1 MLLSEYKSKELVAQ
15 FGMPIPEG
23 RIATSAA
30 EAEARCREITAEKYV
45 VKAQIA
51 AGGRGLGGGIR
62 FAATPSSVAE
72 EARRLLGSKLVTA
85 QTGPEGETIASVY
98 VEAALTLRDSFYIGI
113 ALDPRTGAPLLL
125 ASDQGGVQFEERARM
140 DPDAVR
146 TLPLRGDGAA
156 EKKALK
162 EFLAGIGIK
171 DKAAL
176 DAVMAARRAFVET
189 DMLLLE
195 INPFAKTD
203 KGEWLAI
210 DAKISL
216 DGNAAFRHPE
226 FETLASGDELVGI
239 EREAQKSDI
248 NLVKLDG
255 NLGVVVNGAGLG
267 LATNDMIVDAGGR
280 PANFM
285 DIRTTATSFDIAKGV
300 DLILTDPNVKVVLV
314 NVHGGGM
321 TVCDTVAEGVAFA
334 YARSSVKPPVVA
346 RLAGQNA
353 DWGHRILRDRLDRK
367 VPVET
372 FDTMTGAVKRAV
384 DLAKGGR

>member
-15 FGMPIPEG
+15 YGMPIPEG
-23 RIATSAA
+23 RIAATPE
-30 EAEARCREITAEKYV
+30 EAEARCREIRAEKYV

-85 QTGPEGETIASVY
+85 QTGPDGEEIASVY
-98 VEAALTLRDSFYIGI
+98 VEAAMTLKESFYIGF
-113 ALDPRTGAPLLL
+113 ALDPRSGAPLLL
-125 ASDQGGVQFEERARM
+125 ASDQGGVEFEERARM
-140 DPDAVR
+140 DPEAVR
-146 TLPLRGDGAA
+146 TLALDGAGDA
-156 EKKALK
+156 DRAALA
-162 EFLAGIGIK
+162 EFLAGIGIA
-171 DKAAL
+171 DVAAV

-195 INPFAKTD
+195 INPFARTD
-203 KGEWLAI
+203 KGDWLAI

-216 DGNAAFRHPE
+216 DKNAAFRHPE
-226 FETLASGDELVGI
+226 YETLASDDELVGI

-255 NLGVVVNGAGLG
+255 DIGVVVNGAGLG
-267 LATNDMIVDAGGR
+267 LATNDMIVDAGGE

-285 DIRTTATSFDIAKGV
+285 DLRTTATSFDIAKGV
-300 DLILTDPNVKVVLV
+300 DLILKDPNVKVVLL

-334 YARSSVKPPVVA
+334 YARAQKKPPVVA

-353 DWGHRILRDRLDRK
+353 DWGHRILKDRK

-372 FDTMTGAVKRAV
+372 YGTMGEAVKRAV
-384 DLAKGGR
+384 ELARGGR

>member
-15 FGMPIPEG
+15 YGMPIPEG
-23 RIATSAA
+23 RIATTPE
-30 EAEARCREITAEKYV
+30 EAEARCRQIKSEKYV

-72 EARRLLGSKLVTA
+72 EARRLLGSTLVTA
-85 QTGPEGETIASVY
+85 QTGPDGEEIASVY
-98 VEAALTLRDSFYIGI
+98 VEAAMTLKDSFYIGF
-113 ALDPRTGAPLLL
+113 ALDPRSGAPLLL
-125 ASDQGGVQFEERARM
+125 ASDQGGMEFEERARM

-146 TLPLRGDGAA
+146 TL
-156 EKKALK
+156 ALK
-162 EFLAGIGIK
+162 GAGDADKAALAEFLAGIGIT
-171 DKAAL
+171 DAAAF
-176 DAVMAARRAFVET
+176 DAVMGARRAFVET

-195 INPFAKTD
+195 INPFARTD
-203 KGEWLAI
+203 KGDWLAI
-210 DAKISL
+210 DAKVSL
-216 DGNAAFRHPE
+216 DKNAAFRHPE
-226 FETLASGDELVGI
+226 YETLASGDELEGI

-248 NLVKLDG
+248 NLVKLEGDI
-255 NLGVVVNGAGLG
+255 GVVVNGAGLG
-267 LATNDMIVDAGGR
+267 LATNDMIVDAGGE

-300 DLILTDPNVKVVLV
+300 DLILKDPNVRVVLL

-334 YARSSVKPPVVA
+334 YARAQKAPPVVA

-353 DWGHRILRDRLDRK
+353 DWGYRILKDRK

-372 FDTMTGAVKRAV
+372 FGTMGEAVKRAV
-384 DLAKGGR
+384 ELARGGH

>member
-1 MLLSEYKSKELVAQ
+1 MLLSEYKSKELIAQ
-15 FGMPIPEG
+15 FGLSVPEG
-23 RIATSAA
+23 RIATTPA
-30 EAEARCREITAEKYV
+30 EAEERARGIKAEKYV

-72 EARRLLGSKLVTA
+72 EAKRLLGTKLVTA
-85 QTGPEGETIASVY
+85 QTGPAGEEIAAVY
-98 VEAALTLRDSFYIGI
+98 VEAALALKDSFYIGF
-113 ALDPRTGAPLLL
+113 ALDPRSGAPLLL
-125 ASDQGGVQFEERARM
+125 ASEEGGVEFEERVKM

-146 TLPLRGDGAA
+146 TLPLTEADDTAA
-156 EKKALK
+156 VAQ
-162 EFLAGIGIK
+162 FLEGIGIE
-171 DKAAL
+171 DDAAV
-176 DAVMAARRAFVET
+176 AQVVAARRAFVET

-195 INPFAKTD
+195 INPFAKTAAGD
-203 KGEWLAI
+203 WVAI

-216 DGNAAFRHPE
+216 DRNAAFRHPE
-226 FETLASGDELVGI
+226 FETLIEGDELTGI
-239 EREAQKSDI
+239 EKEAQENDI

-255 NLGVVVNGAGLG
+255 DIGVVVNGAGLG

-285 DIRTTATSFDIAKGV
+285 DIRTTAKSFDIARGV
-300 DLILTDPNVKVVLV
+300 DLILKDPGVKVVLL

-334 YARSSVKPPVVA
+334 FMRSGRDVPIVA

-353 DWGHRILRDRLDRK
+353 DYGLKILRDRSRAK
-367 VPVET
+367 VET
-372 FDTMTGAVKRAV
+372 RPTMTEAVKRAV
-384 DLAKGGR
+384 ELAKGAR